1 MLLKKIDINVIKK
14 DNQDLEKWR
23 MFPELVKIWDL
34 IKRINQPEMINIQ
47 EMIENIVMKGIWLL
61 KIDYFKVIDREKI

>member
-1 MLLKKIDINVIKK
+1 
-14 DNQDLEKWR
+14 
-23 MFPELVKIWDL
+23 
-34 IKRINQPEMINIQ
+34 MINIQ